1 MARVQ
6 LNLRVSR
13 RLILLL
19 DQCAKITG
27 KPRSRLVREG
37 ITHAIEANLGGRG
50 ASSSLSSIF
59 RELQFYV
66 AKLDVPTIRESLV
79 AKLQAVIDDIHRRA
93 QKSKD
98 EKTRLEY
105 YRVMGYICQIL
116 NGLLEDVSMDELTRR
131 IDEAKAV
138 VETQQKRSGANG

>member
-1 MARVQ
+1 M
-6 LNLRVSR
+6 
-13 RLILLL
+13 
-19 DQCAKITG
+19 
-27 KPRSRLVREG
+27 
-37 ITHAIEANLGGRG
+37 
-50 ASSSLSSIF
+50 SSIF
-59 RELQFYV
+59 RELQFYA